1 MRVFNDDE
9 IKGFLARLEKAIV
22 KEADMWS
29 DLPFAV
35 SHTLPEV
42 RAEWPPLPW
51 LLKSVLLP
59 YVFAWRYSG

>member
-1 MRVFNDDE
+1 MFSDNE
-9 IKGFLARLEKAIV
+9 IKGFLVRLEKDIV

-29 DLPFAV
+29 GLPFAV
-35 SHTLPEV
+35 SHTPPEA
-42 RAEWPPLPW
+42 RIEWPPPPW